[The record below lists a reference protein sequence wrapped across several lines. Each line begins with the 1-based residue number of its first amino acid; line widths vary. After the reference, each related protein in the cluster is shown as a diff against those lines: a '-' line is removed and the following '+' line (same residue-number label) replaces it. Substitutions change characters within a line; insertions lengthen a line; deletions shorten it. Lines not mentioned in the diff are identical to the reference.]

1 MRKILHYIY
10 YWLPPLVWMGII
22 YYMSSQKSI
31 GMTHDKTGDFVVF
44 KSLHMVE
51 YAFLFFLLYRAFSS
65 IKIRAQFLYPFF
77 VAVLYSATDE
87 FHQLY
92 ISTRQGAFRDILFD
106 IGGMIVMYG
115 IIRNIR
121 LVRKLL

>member
-10 YWLPPLVWMGII
+10 YWIPPLVWMGII

-31 GMTHDKTGDFVVF
+31 GMTHDKTSDFFVF

-51 YAFLFFLLYRAFSS
+51 YAFLFFLLYRAFTS
-65 IKIRAQFLYPFF
+65 IKVRAQFLYPFF
-77 VAVLYSATDE
+77 TAVLYSATDE

-92 ISTRQGAFRDILFD
+92 ISTRQGAIRDILFD
-106 IGGMIVMYG
+106 IGGMVIMYG

>member
-1 MRKILHYIY
+1 MHKVLHHIY
-10 YWLPPLVWMGII
+10 YWLPPLLWMGII

-31 GMTHDKTGDFVVF
+31 GMTHDKAGDFVVF

-51 YAFLFFLLYRAFSS
+51 YALLFFLLYRAFSS
-65 IKIRAQFLYPFF
+65 VKIRAQFFYPFF
-77 VAVLYSATDE
+77 IAMIYSATDE
-87 FHQLY
+87 FHQLF
-92 ISTRQGAFRDILFD
+92 ITTRQGAFRDIFFD
-106 IGGMIVMYG
+106 IAGMLVMYG